1 LAVESV
7 RSDMLEHQ
15 SQGRGDMD
23 LKPEPVPEP
32 KVGAG
37 VHVLK
42 YYIDTQGT
50 SDIHQVAH
58 IMSEFPKD
66 QHTMMML
73 LHQRAGNHYVQQVTL
88 AMAAQHESKPNAHA
102 QPVAEIAPPSI
113 DMPAPTMPPLELQ
126 TPMPLPPAPATTAT
140 GETASSAGSTGGAH
154 QLPNT
159 TVTPQVFAQYVAACR
174 KFLALRFNL
183 TPEQTA
189 ALVFLE
195 KPIVGSAL
203 NVEVDNFPDV
213 EIAKPDGVTS
223 PLEVGGEF
231 NSNFYTDLPKNI
243 RPPGKGRVGHTMVN
257 EAPVPGHDGL
267 VEIVGGKIQMHFDI
281 GNPEDV
287 VGFISHMF
295 GDLLFGQARQ
305 HAQQGHGDKPTMLK

>member
-1 LAVESV
+1 MLDPQTAGAEAAV
-7 RSDMLEHQ
+7 DP
-15 SQGRGDMD
+15 
-23 LKPEPVPEP
+23 KPEQIPEP

-37 VHVLK
+37 MHVLK

-50 SDIHQVAH
+50 GDVHQVVH
-58 IMSEFPKD
+58 IMSQFPKD
-66 QHTMMML
+66 QHAMMQL
-73 LHQRAGNHYVQQVTL
+73 LHQRAGNHYVQQVTV
-88 AMAAQHESKPNAHA
+88 AMAAQHESKPTVPAHA
-102 QPVAEIAPPSI
+102 PAAADIPPPSI
-113 DMPAPTMPPLELQ
+113 DMPAPTMPPLDMLQ
-126 TPMPLPPAPATTAT
+126 TPIPLPPAPVATTSTGETTTAT
-140 GETASSAGSTGGAH
+140 AATTGATH
-154 QLPNT
+154 QLPNS

-174 KFLALRFNL
+174 KFLGLRFNL

-189 ALVFLE
+189 ALVFIE

-213 EIAKPDGVTS
+213 EIQKPDSVTS

-231 NSNFYTDLPKNI
+231 NSNFYSDLPKDI
-243 RPPGKGRVGHTMVN
+243 KPPGKGRVGHTMVN
-257 EAPVPGHDGL
+257 EAKVPGHDDL

-287 VGFISHMF
+287 VGFIQHMF

-305 HAQQGHGDKPTMLK
+305 HAQQNHGDKPTMLK